1 MVTINDAAFERFMR
15 GVNDALVSYW
25 QKPGLATSIARTG
38 SCATGQPGDGACR
51 ALARGVYL
59 DEHRAV
65 VVARVKTFNLVHTA
79 HTPLASSCN
88 SVRPLDE
95 ISAAQDFGCALQEVR
110 SRAKHGR
117 NGR

>member
-1 MVTINDAAFERFMR
+1 MVTVNDAAFERFMR
-15 GVNDALVSYW
+15 GVNYALVSFY
-25 QKPGLATSIARTG
+25 QKPGLATTVARSG
-38 SCATGQPGDGACR
+38 KCANGLTDGPCR

-65 VVARVKTFNLVHTA
+65 VVARVKTFNLDHTA

>member
-1 MVTINDAAFERFMR
+1 MVTINDAAFEKFMR

-65 VVARVKTFNLVHTA
+65 VVARVKAFNLDHTA
-79 HTPLASSCN
+79 HTPLASSCT
-88 SVRPLDE
+88 SVRPIEE
-95 ISAAQDFGCALQEVR
+95 ISAAQDFGCALQER
-110 SRAKHGR
+110 R
-117 NGR
+117 NRRK